1 MSAPLVQYCAN
12 ISPAS
17 LGMAGIFLHLC
28 MLFNH
33 FKWIFPLAA
42 FFFQQHIP
50 WPPMPPAPAPV
61 SSSSGTAENED
72 ALASMLMS
80 WYLTG
85 YHTGYYQVKQNS
97 ESLVEDSYWV
107 FINWFLLDLPEFVN
121 CTKKRFFWNY
131 GSYRYLVENNLSKNK
146 SNFFILNSLIYHC
159 KNLES
164 ECYR

>member
-1 MSAPLVQYCAN
+1 MDILFEEQGCIAVKQLWVIETCKGTPTVCHLDPTE
-12 ISPAS
+12 ISFYILAC
-17 LGMAGIFLHLC
+17 FLTILSEYFHLR
-28 MLFNH
+28 LF
-33 FKWIFPLAA
+33 

-97 ESLVEDSYWV
+97 ESLVEDSY
-107 FINWFLLDLPEFVN
+107 
-121 CTKKRFFWNY
+121 
-131 GSYRYLVENNLSKNK
+131 
-146 SNFFILNSLIYHC
+146 
-159 KNLES
+159 
-164 ECYR
+164 